1 MRHVL
6 IQCAL
11 VTALIIGGVAVG
23 YTHDLNSAPS
33 PAPAT
38 SRESPAV
45 TLFQNVRIFWGKG
58 SELSG
63 PSHVLVR
70 GNQIEKIS
78 SQPISLDRRGD
89 SVIID
94 AAGRTL
100 MPGLIDAHT
109 HMMFANV
116 PQLVLMTSDVTY
128 SAVVATKGANE
139 MLLRGFTSSRDMGG
153 PIFGLKRAIDQG
165 LVPGPRIWPSGA
177 TISQTAGHGDFRMP
191 NDFPSRPGDHS
202 FAERVNATA
211 IADGVP
217 AVLQRS
223 REQLAMGAS
232 QIKVMAGGG
241 VASLDDPLDV
251 NQYTSAEMRA
261 AVDAAANW
269 GTYVT
274 VHAYTPGAVRQAVQA
289 GVKCIEHGQL
299 LDEAT
304 IKFLGENGIWL
315 SLQPFTGDKDTFT
328 YADPMS
334 TAKYAQMVA
343 GTDQAYRWSKQHKV
357 KVAFGTDA
365 LFDANLAARQ
375 GAQLTKLTRWYSPAE
390 VLTMATSTN
399 AELLALSGPRNPY
412 PGKLGVV
419 EEGALADLLLVDG
432 NPLENIKLIEDPEKN
447 FLVIMKDGRIYKNL
461 LRCSMECQTSH

>member
-1 MRHVL
+1 MRPVL
-6 IQCAL
+6 VQCVL
-11 VTALIIGGVAVG
+11 TMALIIGWSTVG
-23 YTHDLNSAPS
+23 YTHDMNSAPP
-33 PAPAT
+33 PAAAT
-38 SRESPAV
+38 SGESRSV
-45 TLFQNVRIFWGKG
+45 TLFQNVRIFPGKG

-78 SQPISLDRRGD
+78 SQPIPTDRRGD
-89 SVIID
+89 TVIID
-94 AAGRTL
+94 GAGRTL

-109 HMMFANV
+109 HMMFANL
-116 PQLVLMTSDVTY
+116 PQMVLMTSDITY
-128 SAVVATKGANE
+128 SAVVAAKGANE
-139 MLLRGFTSSRDMGG
+139 MLLRGFTSGRDVGG

-165 LVPGPRIWPSGA
+165 IVPGPRIWPSGA

-217 AVLQRS
+217 AVLQRT

-241 VASLDDPLDV
+241 VASLYDPLDV
-251 NQYTSAEMRA
+251 NQYTPAEMRA
-261 AVDAAANW
+261 AVEVAVNW

-274 VHAYTPGAVRQAVQA
+274 VHAYTPNAVRQAVEA

-299 LDEAT
+299 LDEET
-304 IKFLGENGIWL
+304 VKFLGEKGIWL

-328 YADPMS
+328 YANPTS

-343 GTDQAYRWSKQHKV
+343 GTDQAYKWAKQHKV

-375 GAQLTKLTRWYSPAE
+375 GAQLSKLTRWYTPAE

-399 AELLALSGPRNPY
+399 AELLAMSGPRNPY

-432 NPLENIKLIEDPEKN
+432 NPLVNIKLIEDPGKN
-447 FLVIMKDGRIYKNL
+447 FLVIMKDGKIYKNY
-461 LRCSMECQTSH
+461 LR